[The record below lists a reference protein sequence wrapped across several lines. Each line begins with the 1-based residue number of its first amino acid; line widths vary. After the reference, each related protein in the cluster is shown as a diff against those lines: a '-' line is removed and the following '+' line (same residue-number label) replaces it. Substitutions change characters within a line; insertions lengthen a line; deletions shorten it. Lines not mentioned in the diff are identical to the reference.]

1 MARKLLSVT
10 LIAVLALLLP
20 FGAKT
25 GGVIPCHDQIGVVA
39 WLSPSVVE
47 AAAPQLPALGANL
60 HILTFHASGQFN
72 ASKTNLVKFPA
83 PFDLRVLYVTAA
95 IQAKGGTQ
103 GTTTLTVLN
112 AGQAVTN
119 AMDIGSPAAATV
131 VEATLVAAQQ
141 NVAKDAAITADLVI
155 TGGTSPTI
163 DHISLVIVVARR

>member
-1 MARKLLSVT
+1 MKRTTRLLVT
-10 LIAVLALLLP
+10 KVLLAA
-20 FGAKT
+20 F
-25 GGVIPCHDQIGVVA
+25 VVA
-39 WLSPSVVE
+39 IACNPLPIPVPAQFGLTLAE
-47 AAAPQLPALGANL
+47 AAAPQLPPPGSSVLIIPI
-60 HILTFHASGQFN
+60 HVSGQYN

-119 AMDIGSPAAATV
+119 AMDLGTPAAAAV
-131 VEATLVAAQQ
+131 VEATLVGAQQ

-155 TGGTSPTI
+155 TGGSTPTI
-163 DHISLVIVVARR
+163 DNITLMVVVGRR